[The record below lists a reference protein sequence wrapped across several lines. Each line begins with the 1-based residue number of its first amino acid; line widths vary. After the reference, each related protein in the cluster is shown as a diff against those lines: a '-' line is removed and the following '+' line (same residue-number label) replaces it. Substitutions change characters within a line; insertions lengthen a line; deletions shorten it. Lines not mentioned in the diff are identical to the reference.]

1 MPRRSYKKTQ
11 IKPDY
16 IYSSLEVSK
25 LIHYIM
31 VDGKKTIAQKLVYKA
46 FDELKKQ
53 GKDPLKIF
61 HQAIINVS
69 PRKEVRPRRLG
80 GASYLVP
87 VDVRRERKL
96 FLALSW
102 IVQAAKKRP
111 NKQYKTFDAKLLSEL
126 LDAADN
132 KGEAVN
138 KKVQIEKLAKANKA
152 FAHLRW

>member
-1 MPRRSYKKTQ
+1 MPRRSYKKIQ
-11 IKPDY
+11 VKPDS

-31 VDGKKTIAQKLVYKA
+31 VDGKKTIAQRLVYKA

-53 GKDPLKIF
+53 NKNPLKIL

-87 VDVRRERKL
+87 VDVRKERKL

-102 IVQAAKKRP
+102 IIQVAKKRP

-126 LDAADN
+126 LDAAEN

-138 KKVQIEKLAKANKA
+138 KKIQIEKLAEANKA